1 MFALVYASEA
11 VHPFSETDLAAL
23 AEQAAARNARLGVT
37 GYLHY
42 RADRRTIFQYLEGE
56 RETVLALMDEIAA
69 DRRHRVLNRLDLGER
84 GLRLFPA
91 WSMRFL
97 RAGDVRAIRIE
108 DVFESVLVT
117 MRAPAFRPEASRP
130 IVLRLVRRLAL
141 RQIA

>member
-1 MFALVYASEA
+1 MYASEA
-11 VHPFSETDLAAL
+11 VRPFDEDDLDAL
-23 AEQAAARNARLGVT
+23 AEQAAVRNARLGVT

-42 RADRRTIFQYLEGE
+42 HAERRTFFQYIEGE

-69 DRRHRVLNRLDLGER
+69 DPRHRLVNRLDLGER
-84 GLRLFPA
+84 GVRLFPG

-97 RAGDVRAIRIE
+97 RTGDVRAIRLE
-108 DVFESVLVT
+108 DVFESVLRT
-117 MRAPAFRPEASRP
+117 MRAPVFRPEASLP